1 MTSDV
6 TTAPLADRLRLVTNA
21 LPAAGVTLAA
31 LRDLVGEDGLM
42 VLTAFLTLVFMV
54 PVSIPGVSTVFG
66 AGILLIGIS
75 RLFGQRLWL
84 PSSVARRVVSSE
96 KVRAAFDRGLVL
108 FQRLERVSRPHRL
121 RWLTARGVV
130 GIVNDLGLILGAI
143 LLMMPFGLI
152 PLSNTLPA
160 IAILFFDRH
169 AAARWRQHP
178 ARTRHERRHDG
189 VLRAPHRRGRRTPP
203 AGTAAFLAALTRG
216 RPDARVAPAC

>member
-6 TTAPLADRLRLVTNA
+6 TTAPLADRLRLVTDG
-21 LPAAGVTLAA
+21 LPAAGVTLAE

-66 AGILLIGIS
+66 AGILLIGVS

-84 PSSVARRVVSSE
+84 PATIARRIVSSE
-96 KVRAAFDRGLVL
+96 KVRAAFDRGLVW

-121 RWLTARGVV
+121 GWLTARGLV
-130 GIVNDLGLILGAI
+130 GIVNDLGLVLGAV

-160 IAILFFDRH
+160 IALLFLAIGALQR
-169 AAARWRQHP
+169 
-178 ARTRHERRHDG
+178 DG
-189 VLRAPHRRGRRTPP
+189 VSILLGHVMNVVTMAY
-203 AGTAAFLAALTRG
+203 FALLIGGGGVVIQQALHYFWPR
-216 RPDARVAPAC
+216 

>member
-1 MTSDV
+1 MSAMTSDV
-6 TTAPLADRLRLVTNA
+6 TTAPLADRLRLVTHG
-21 LPAAGVTLAA
+21 LPPAGVTLSA
-31 LRDLVGEDGLM
+31 LRDHVGEDGLM

-66 AGILLIGIS
+66 AGILLIGVS

-84 PSSVARRVVSSE
+84 PPSIARRVVSSE

-121 RWLTARGVV
+121 RWLTVRGLI
-130 GIVNDLGLILGAI
+130 GIVNDLGLILGAV

-160 IAILFFDRH
+160 IAILFFAIGALQRDGGSILLGH
-169 AAARWRQHP
+169 VMNVVTMAYFALLIGGG
-178 ARTRHERRHDG
+178 G
-189 VLRAPHRRGRRTPP
+189 VLIQQVVQRYWPN
-203 AGTAAFLAALTRG
+203 
-216 RPDARVAPAC
+216 